1 MAKRVTWLPMNTDC
15 GYEGLFVKD
24 LLDTAVVR
32 GGVRPIP
39 TEAWTWNS
47 FSVRDPILE
56 LISNLRGRGICYPA
70 VKNGKSTFEGILL
83 TTASFERV
91 VERIRSVCEEHFLH
105 HEIEVSGTHLSI
117 VIGVE
122 NFEPKRELF
131 LFTSRFGDFAGIK
144 FSIEI
149 VERWGWTSKLLVET
163 LDELRGLGHDMIDY
177 KEIQLDGRRSCA
189 IRLVDSMPKKQAW
202 SKINRV
208 LDRTGWMRV
217 QATDG
222 VSGLPNT
229 ETYHF
234 RKAEYLAS
242 IKIQDSETDNDET
255 VILCK
260 VSEA

>member
-1 MAKRVTWLPMNTDC
+1 MNTDSGC
-15 GYEGLFVKD
+15 EEIFVKD

-32 GGVRPIP
+32 GGVRAIP
-39 TEAWTWNS
+39 TEAWTWSS
-47 FSVRDPILE
+47 FPVQDPILE
-56 LISNLRGRGICYPA
+56 LIGNLRGRGICYPA

-91 VERIRSVCEEHFLH
+91 VERIRSVCEEHFLRY
-105 HEIEVSGTHLSI
+105 EIEVSGTHLSI

-149 VERWGWTSKLLVET
+149 TERWRWTSKLLVET

-177 KEIQLDGRRSCA
+177 KEIQLDGRRSCV
-189 IRLVDSMPKKQAW
+189 IRLVDSLPKRQAW

-208 LDRTGWMRV
+208 LNRTGWMTV

-222 VSGLPNT
+222 VSGLLKA
-229 ETYHF
+229 ETVHF
-234 RKAEYLAS
+234 RKAGYLVS
-242 IKIQDSETDNDET
+242 IKIQDGESDSDET
-255 VILCK
+255 VIQCK
-260 VSEA
+260 VSEVG

>member
-1 MAKRVTWLPMNTDC
+1 MNTDC
-15 GYEGLFVKD
+15 GCEEIFVKD

-32 GGVRPIP
+32 GGVRAIP
-39 TEAWTWNS
+39 TEAWTWS
-47 FSVRDPILE
+47 SSPVQDPILE
-56 LISNLRGRGICYPA
+56 LIGNLRGRGICYPA

-83 TTASFERV
+83 TTASIERV
-91 VERIRSVCEEHFLH
+91 VERIRSVCEEHFLRY
-105 HEIEVSGTHLSI
+105 EIEFSGTHLSI
-117 VIGVE
+117 VIGGE

-149 VERWGWTSKLLVET
+149 AERWRWTSKLLVET

-208 LDRTGWMRV
+208 LNRTGWMTV
-217 QATDG
+217 QATER
-222 VSGLPNT
+222 VSGWPKT
-229 ETYHF
+229 ETVHF
-234 RKAEYLAS
+234 RKAGYLAS
-242 IKIQDSETDNDET
+242 IKIQDSESDNDGA

-260 VSEA
+260 VSEVG